1 VRIPRR
7 EFLGMLAAGS
17 AASTLSQSLP
27 AQASLPASSSA
38 RTAAAARRGDPW
50 LEISKANLVWNF
62 RQIQSRV
69 GGKPVMAV
77 IKANAYGHGL
87 VGVARVLEAA
97 GAKHFMV
104 GTLDEARELRAA
116 GVRAQILNCGP
127 WSDADAPDIIRLG
140 ISQNVY
146 TDQVRALDGAAR
158 RIGRQARVHI
168 KVDTGLGRF
177 GVPHDRAFEFL
188 EQVAALRS
196 VAIEGVFTTFT
207 EDPEF
212 DPEQLSRLHRVC
224 LGALQ
229 RDHWIGLRH
238 AASSDAI
245 CEFPAAYTEL
255 DMVRPGIMLYGLF
268 PSMHAEKERKLDLKP
283 ALSLK
288 ARVAYVKT
296 LRPGESV
303 SYHRAFTA
311 SQPERIATL
320 AVGYS
325 DGFPRTLAGKGA
337 VLISA
342 RRCPILTIS
351 ANAMIVRLGDTP
363 AAIGDEVVLLGA
375 QGDAAIS
382 ASEVADLTAASVYNV
397 VIGMSGLLPQVYL

>member
-1 VRIPRR
+1 MRIPRR
-7 EFLGMLAAGS
+7 EFLGMLAASG
-17 AASTLSQSLP
+17 AAGALSQSLH

-38 RTAAAARRGDPW
+38 RAAAAARRGDPW

-77 IKANAYGHGL
+77 IKANGYGHGL

-104 GTLDEARELRAA
+104 GKLDEALDLRNA
-116 GVRAQILNCGP
+116 GVRARILNFGP
-127 WSDADAPDIIRLG
+127 WSDADAAEIIRLG

-146 TDQVRALDGAAR
+146 TDQVRALDVAAR
-158 RIGRQARVHI
+158 RSGRHARVHI

-177 GVPHDRAFEFL
+177 GIPHDRAFDFL

-212 DPEQLSRLHRVC
+212 DAVQLSRLKEICARATHRG
-224 LGALQ
+224 LS
-229 RDHWIGLRH
+229 IGLRH

-268 PSMHAEKERKLDLKP
+268 PSAHAEKERKLDLKP

-320 AVGYS
+320 AAGYS

-337 VLISA
+337 VLISG
-342 RRCPILTIS
+342 RRCPILAIS
-351 ANAMIVRLGDTP
+351 ANAIIVRLGDTP
-363 AAIGDEVVLLGA
+363 AAIGDEVVLLGS
-375 QGDAAIS
+375 QGDASIS

-397 VIGMSGLLPQVYL
+397 VIGMSGLLPQVFV